1 MTTKVRTRSRVGL
14 VTAALVVMTAV
25 AGCGGS
31 DGDDHDHGHEPMDS
45 GGPTSVLTTPPPPA
59 LPDRFAAVDQNDP
72 ESVMVA
78 AAGALFSYT
87 PATDPSQAAGA
98 ERAAPLLDERF
109 YAENKPAFTVLAPI
123 TGRQWDR
130 WASENAVVTARAAVT
145 SDDHPADAPAKV
157 SRVVAVTQ
165 TATAPGGAVLDES
178 TLAVYMTATRLGVW
192 RVSALTVH

>member
-1 MTTKVRTRSRVGL
+1 MVA
-14 VTAALVVMTAV
+14 AALVVMTAV
-25 AGCGGS
+25 AGCGSS
-31 DGDDHDHGHEPMDS
+31 DGDDRDHGHEPMDS
-45 GGPTSVLTTPPPPA
+45 GGPTSVLTTPPPPP

-78 AAGALFSYT
+78 AAQALFSYT

-109 YAENKPAFTVLAPI
+109 YTENKPAFTVLAPI
-123 TGRQWDR
+123 TGGQWDR

-145 SDDHPADAPAKV
+145 ADDHPVDAPAKV

-165 TATAPGGAVLDES
+165 TATAPSGAVLDES